1 MAGAEA
7 NKIPATKLAKAAAA
21 TDETSAAG
29 LGSVKA
35 DDPSMRAQLT
45 GAGEAHAAGYLLASV
60 VPANEETVAPERVV
74 VDDDES
80 SVACVVVAGLTHVNG
95 VVAGLASV

>member
-1 MAGAEA
+1 MLASAFRARIARVVEGER
-7 NKIPATKLAKAAAA
+7 PRTKARKVEVWIERV
-21 TDETSAAG
+21 DE
-29 LGSVKA
+29 
-35 DDPSMRAQLT
+35 DDEIVRDV
-45 GAGEAHAAGYLLASV
+45 EAHAAGYLLASVASV

-74 VDDDES
+74 VDDES

>member
-1 MAGAEA
+1 MWIRSWQTCSRPGTE
-7 NKIPATKLAKAAAA
+7 KPSREVGSERV
-21 TDETSAAG
+21 DE
-29 LGSVKA
+29 
-35 DDPSMRAQLT
+35 DDEIVRD
-45 GAGEAHAAGYLLASV
+45 GEAHAAGYLLASV